1 MREIARS
8 PWVRVAA
15 LAAVGALA
23 LSACSSSDSTSSE
36 SSAAAEP
43 STAASSAAA
52 SAAASEAPA
61 GECTELTPV
70 SLQLQ
75 WFVQAQFGGY
85 YAAKDKGY
93 YEEQCLDVTI
103 LEGGVD
109 IVPQTVLAQGGADYA
124 ISWVPKALASREQG
138 AMITNVAQ
146 VFQRS
151 GTLQVSFKEKNITTA
166 ADFKGKK
173 IGNWGFGNEYE
184 VFAAITKAGL
194 DPAADVELVG
204 QQFDMLAL
212 LNGEIDAAEAMTYNE
227 YAQVLEA
234 VNPDTGELYQ
244 PEDFNVVNYN
254 DEGVAMYQ
262 DAIWASEER
271 LADPAYQ
278 DTTQRFVT
286 ASLKGWVFCRDN
298 AQECADIITA
308 NGSKLGASH
317 QLWMMNEVNK
327 LIWPSPLG
335 VGVIDEALWGQTV
348 NVALNTKN
356 LEGATIITAEP
367 AAEAWTNQ
375 FADAANAALTE
386 EGLNTT
392 GDAFAPIEVT
402 LNEGG
407 N

>member
-1 MREIARS
+1 M
-8 PWVRVAA
+8 RVAA
-15 LAAVGALA
+15 VAASGL
-23 LSACSSSDSTSSE
+23 LFLTACSSSEETATE
-36 SSAAAEP
+36 TSAAATTEE
-43 STAASSAAA
+43 TATEEAAA
-52 SAAASEAPA
+52 A
-61 GECTELTPV
+61 CTELTPV
-70 SLQLQ
+70 TLQLQ

-109 IVPQTVLAQGGADYA
+109 IVPQTVLAQGGADFA

-138 AMITNVAQ
+138 AGIVDVAQ
-146 VFQRS
+146 VFRTS
-151 GTLQVSFKEKNITTA
+151 GTLQVSWADSNITTA
-166 ADFKGKK
+166 ADLKGKK
-173 IGNWGFGNEYE
+173 VGNWGFGNEYE
-184 VFAAITKAGL
+184 LFAGMTKAGL
-194 DPAADVELVG
+194 DPAKDVELVQ
-204 QQFDMLAL
+204 QQFDMQAL
-212 LNGEIDAAEAMTYNE
+212 LNREIDAAQAMTYNE
-227 YAQVLEA
+227 YAQVLES

-244 PEDFNVVNYN
+244 PSDFNAINWN
-254 DEGVAMYQ
+254 TEGTAMYQ

-278 DTTQRFVT
+278 DLTQRFVT
-286 ASLKGWVFCRDN
+286 ASLKGWIQCRDN

-327 LIWPSPLG
+327 LIWPSAMG
-335 VGVIDEALWGQTV
+335 VGVIEPELWAQTV
-348 NVALNTKN
+348 SVSLNTKN

-367 AAEAWTNQ
+367 PAEAYTNQ
-375 FADAANAALTE
+375 YAEAANAALTA

-392 GDAFAPIEVT
+392 GDAYAPIEVT